1 MSDGTQ
7 TTESRALSGR
17 RLGAA
22 ALLLGS
28 SVLLSRLMGF
38 ARDMVLADRLGVGPA
53 TDAFS
58 AAFQIP
64 DLLNYLLAGGALSIA
79 FTPLYLRILQREGP
93 GSATHLF
100 HAVLGTLGAVTLVLT
115 FVLWVYAEPAIAFQ
129 FGGFDPET
137 RALTVHM
144 TRIVLPAQIFFVTGG
159 IVRAVLMAHG
169 RFGAQAAAPLVYNG
183 AIIAGGL
190 LGVGVEGFAWGALVG
205 AIVGQLVIPL
215 WHIRGVVPLRFRIA
229 LFDPRFR
236 IYLISALPLM
246 LGLSLTTVDEWY
258 ERWFGQA
265 LGVGVV
271 ASLGFARRLMMAPVA
286 VVGQAVATAALPT
299 LAALHAEGRAGE
311 LDRVLVRTL
320 RGTLVVSILLAG
332 GLAAFSL
339 PIVEV
344 VYQRGRFDAEDSL
357 RVAALLAILAWA
369 VPGWVTQQVAVRAF
383 FARAEMW
390 RPMLL
395 GTAIALAA
403 VPLYQMLGARWGA
416 AGLAAAGSLAISF
429 NAIATLGWARLRFG
443 GPPLAGL
450 LDTGVRTAAIAGVAA
465 VAGRMVSVPQP
476 GFLGSAIELIL
487 GGGLYLAVAIVLV
500 AWVGDDAARQV
511 VERWRSRLRVA
522 SRRPESKRQVEDEVE

>member
-1 MSDGTQ
+1 MADRTQ
-7 TTESRALSGR
+7 TTESHALSGR

-28 SVLLSRLMGF
+28 SVLLSRVLGF

-79 FTPLYLRILQREGP
+79 FTPLYLRTLQREGP
-93 GSATHLF
+93 ESAARLF
-100 HAVLGTLGAVTLVLT
+100 HTVLGTLGAVTLALT
-115 FVLWVYAEPAIAFQ
+115 LVLWIAAEPLIELQ
-129 FGGFDPET
+129 FGAFDDAT
-137 RALTVHM
+137 RALTARM

-169 RFGAQAAAPLVYNG
+169 SFGAQAAAPLMYNG

-190 LGVGVEGFAWGALVG
+190 IGQGVEGFAWGALVG
-205 AIVGQLVIPL
+205 AVVGQLVVPL
-215 WHIRGVVPLRFRIA
+215 WQIRRVMPVRFTVSP
-229 LFDPRFR
+229 FDQRFR

-246 LGLSLTTVDEWY
+246 VGVSLTTVDEWY

-299 LAALHAEGRAGE
+299 LAALHAEGRGEE
-311 LDRVLVRTL
+311 LDRTLVRTL
-320 RGTLVVSILLAG
+320 RGTLVVAIVTGVA
-332 GLAAFSL
+332 LAAFSL

-344 VYQRGRFDAEDSL
+344 VYQRGRFEAADSL
-357 RVAALLAILAWA
+357 RVAWLLAILAWA
-369 VPGWVTQQVAVRAF
+369 VPGWVIQQVAVRAF
-383 FARAEMW
+383 FARGEMW

-395 GTAIALAA
+395 GTGIALAA
-403 VPLYQMLGARWGA
+403 VPLYRALGAAWGA

-429 NAIATLGWARLRFG
+429 NAIATLAWARLRFG
-443 GPPLAGL
+443 GPALVGL
-450 LDTGVRTAAIAGVAA
+450 LTTAARTAAIAAVAA
-465 VAGRMVSVPQP
+465 WLGRLVDFERAGFVGS
-476 GFLGSAIELIL
+476 FLDLAA
-487 GGGLYLAVAIVLV
+487 GGGLYLIATVGLV
-500 AWVGDDAARQV
+500 ALIGDEAARGV
-511 VERWRSRLRVA
+511 LARLWA
-522 SRRPESKRQVEDEVE
+522 QLPFMRRPAKPASPDPHIE